1 MLARFGFHAKAK
13 DQTIPNLTW
22 HEKDKLETE
31 MMKGVS
37 PFAEA
42 VMRIPEVKKCVQ
54 KLILKDIDEQCQQLC
69 VKTRGQPSVLRA
81 SKEVVLNSFSWMKI
95 LNEMKERS
103 PDVLEFL
110 VTIAAPTLKEDGRQV
125 PPICEAYAMLMNIR
139 CRELSLVQKINTIVL
154 GRGGATKKV

>member
-1 MLARFGFHAKAK
+1 MR
-13 DQTIPNLTW
+13 
-22 HEKDKLETE
+22 
-31 MMKGVS
+31 
-37 PFAEA
+37 AEA
-42 VMRIPEVKKCVQ
+42 YSNGHRR
-54 KLILKDIDEQCQQLC
+54 
-69 VKTRGQPSVLRA
+69 TRGQPSVLRA

-95 LNEMKERS
+95 LNEMKERA